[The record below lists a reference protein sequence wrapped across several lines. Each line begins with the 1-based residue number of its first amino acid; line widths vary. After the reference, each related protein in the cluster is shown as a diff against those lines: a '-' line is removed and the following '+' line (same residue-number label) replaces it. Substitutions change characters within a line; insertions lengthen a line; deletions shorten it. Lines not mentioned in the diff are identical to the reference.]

1 MEAAENR
8 FKHTHLLCPFCEHKG
23 CFSINEDWS
32 GYCFSC
38 KEYSKDVR
46 EAYEGDIDV
55 LITGETNKTQQRQ
68 APLDSSASEVEGIFG
83 ALSDRGI
90 TEATA
95 KRYGVKIATDIRGK
109 VIKHYYPYFT
119 SNEITAV
126 KSRDIGSK
134 QFFWRGS
141 KSNTGLFGEQ
151 IAPKR
156 GKFITVVE
164 GECDAMAGFE
174 LFGGKWPVVSIK
186 SGAAGVVKDI
196 KESLEFI
203 EGYESVVLCFD
214 NDKPGRQAAR
224 KVARILKPGTA
235 RIMTLP
241 NGYKDPNEMLRKNAH
256 AAFVK
261 SFWEA
266 KVYTPS
272 GVLNVSDSKDKF
284 KEREKK
290 EAVPYPWS
298 GLNAKLYGLR
308 QGELVTLTGGT
319 GLGKSSV
326 TRELEHWL
334 IKTTQDNVGIISLE
348 EDWRRTVDGILSI
361 EANARMYID
370 QIREQFS
377 EKEIDKM
384 FDILYDG
391 KNKNRVWI
399 HAHFGTNDIDEIF
412 SKLRF
417 MIVGCECKW
426 IVVDHLHMLVSS
438 LIEGD
443 ERRAIDNIMTRLRS
457 LVEETG
463 AGIILVSHLR
473 RVDGNRGHE
482 NGVETSLSHLRGSQS
497 IAQLS
502 DCVISLERNQ
512 QADDPTEAN
521 TTRIRIL
528 KSRYTGDVGIAT
540 HLVYDR
546 HTGRLNE
553 LDMDDISLST
563 EKETEVSLN
572 LS

>member
-8 FKHTHLLCPFCEHKG
+8 FKHTHLSCPFCEHNG

-38 KEYSKDVR
+38 KEYSNDVR
-46 EAYEGDIDV
+46 ESYNGDIDV
-55 LITGETNKTQQRQ
+55 LIEDKTTKTKQQ
-68 APLDSSASEVEGIFG
+68 APLDSSASEVEGILG

-95 KRYGVKIATDIRGK
+95 KRYGVKIATDTRGK
-109 VIKHYYPYFT
+109 VTKHYYPYFT

-126 KSRDIGSK
+126 KTRDISSK

-141 KSNTGLFGEQ
+141 KLNTGLFGEQ
-151 IAPKR
+151 TAPKS

-186 SGAAGVVKDI
+186 SGAAGAVKDI
-196 KESLEFI
+196 KESLEFL
-203 EGYESVVLCFD
+203 EGYESVVICFD

-241 NGYKDPNEMLRKNAH
+241 NGFKDPNEMLRKNSH
-256 AAFVK
+256 TAFVK

-272 GVLNVSDSKDKF
+272 GVLNVSDSRDKF
-284 KEREKK
+284 KNRKKK

-298 GLNAKLYGLR
+298 GLNSKLYGLR

-370 QIREQFS
+370 QIREQFT
-377 EKEIDKM
+377 EKEIDNM

-391 KNKNRVWI
+391 ENKNRVWI

-417 MIVGCECKW
+417 MIVGCDCKW
-426 IVVDHLHMLVSS
+426 VVVDHLHMLVSS
-438 LIEGD
+438 LASGD
-443 ERRAIDNIMTRLRS
+443 ERRSIDNIMTRLRS

-473 RVDGNRGHE
+473 RIDGNRGHE

-502 DCVISLERNQ
+502 DCVLSLERNQ
-512 QADDPTEAN
+512 QADDPVEAN
-521 TTRIRIL
+521 TTRVRVL
-528 KSRYTGDVGIAT
+528 KSRYTGDVGVAT

-546 HTGRLNE
+546 ITGRLNE
-553 LDMDDISLST
+553 MDSDDIMLSN
-563 EKETEVSLN
+563 EEETEVSLN